1 MKQTGWDL
9 ETVESQP
16 FFVLAEI
23 LDDERE
29 SDNPNNDVGQMSL
42 VDFIKTG
49 GVSSILEKGG

>member
-1 MKQTGWDL
+1 MQETGWDL

-23 LDDERE
+23 LDDKRE
-29 SDNPNNDVGQMSL
+29 FNNPNNSVGPMSL
-42 VDFIKTG
+42 ADFIKTG